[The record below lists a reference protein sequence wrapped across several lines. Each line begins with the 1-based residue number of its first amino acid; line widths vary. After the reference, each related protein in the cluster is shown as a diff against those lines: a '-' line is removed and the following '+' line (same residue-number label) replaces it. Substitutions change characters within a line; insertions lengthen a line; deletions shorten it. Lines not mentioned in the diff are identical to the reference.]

1 MKSLKTYLPV
11 LIALAIMLIQLP
23 GLSQSSDTSKVT
35 LPKKDALK
43 VLAKGYEAKALEQQ
57 RDLLM
62 MANDTLKARIS
73 IKDMQVINLKGEI
86 SDYKNIII
94 SKDEIIKVQTEQ
106 RKVFETNV
114 AALQKEIKRQTR
126 AKRVTAIV
134 GILTTGI
141 MTYLLIVK

>member
-1 MKSLKTYLPV
+1 
-11 LIALAIMLIQLP
+11 MLIQLP